1 MLLSF
6 CNKQFNYFKLYLIN
20 MSDKDYLNNQS
31 RRNQLKLNAKIIQD
45 EQERIKSL
53 KTVKKIQDRVTKEED
68 FYEGKNVDDIINLIP
83 NVGYLKQIVQNGKV
97 SNIYGLYNDD
107 NKTQLEQDLKTDIIQ
122 KRANSS
128 YSESEDDI
136 TRQLKTARIQKLGNH
151 LETIYI
157 KPELL
162 QNNLFI
168 QTLKT
173 KYDTDNTDENSNIR
187 VAADVLALQQ
197 ANVLKNEIIKN
208 SNTETLTGYLDM
220 GYLSNNIETIFN
232 DQIEETHNYAASK
245 YCNFKFTDKD
255 IIKNKHTS
263 IPCDSDKL
271 QNVPQPTLHNIVDL
285 SLINSSNMIAPNF
298 LEMLKNI
305 INKIREL
312 YLNTN
317 NVDTYFVFMQIM
329 DNPFIPFENMEIFM
343 NITEDNAI
351 NTLDEITNLYF
362 IIKKLLYD
370 VYLLKQ
376 KYDNFQKTNVTVLK
390 TFFSNIKKVTKLLE
404 QIRPNIER
412 LLIEMLS
419 NPYVRNAQMSLW
431 LGLAN
436 TTYSFNKKIDKE
448 TILVSWTSDSGS
460 IDGNTLLNAS
470 DNSQEF
476 IYINCG
482 NIISNTDYNII
493 NDFYITYIEGNVQ
506 VGFVDILE
514 SIQAVPQTDLTSTFN
529 TKQQS
534 KQTQI
539 FTQLFEPNYLSN
551 NNSDVAEFDS
561 KIPLSIQITKSTSP
575 ETIISFT
582 YTDNNEIE
590 INTFVN
596 GKKEKQETK
605 IIDGRQ
611 TILRPFVKLTGLSK
625 IQFNIGKPFK
635 NLLIQENPS
644 IRINTVRKTIS
655 YDPKTL
661 QNDKLTV
668 IPIMYLIPN
677 TLLITT
683 NQLEFI
689 VSINEQNCKK
699 DLGIGYFHDRDNFIL
714 LTMCGITLVVKV
726 KGQATTY
733 RVPRSTEAWF
743 KIVNTKVELRLDGS
757 LVNIENFTLI
767 LDVKTWCPVI
777 EFSLNQISVF
787 DFKTLSIMRNGNPIT
802 VRKTNQNKS
811 IKSILAAATLGSIA
825 IAASTTLGNSGN
837 STTLGDSTVFDNT
850 PFVPVEVTPFTEEDL
865 EKLEQ
870 FKDIPFY
877 NKKASTLAA
886 PAAPAA
892 PAAHAAPTG
901 ATGPPGIT
909 NQRRFEQF
917 GGDIGEA
924 PFSGN
929 LDLSTRTFSDLF
941 NTDTLLQ
948 PYGVQG
954 ATGAT
959 GPTSRIGSTGATS
972 ATGATEAT
980 GAPGT
985 GQSGTGETGPT
996 GNTGATGPTGPTG
1009 TTAQAQAQAQP
1020 RVAESKTT
1028 AKIKAD
1034 EVAKFAKD
1042 NKNRRRRL
1050 NAQFTKRV
1058 KK

>member
-31 RRNQLKLNAKIIQD
+31 RRNQLKLNAKIIQN

-53 KTVKKIQDRVTKEED
+53 KTVKKIQDRVTKEKD
-68 FYEGKNVDDIINLIP
+68 FYEGKDVDDIINQIP

-285 SLINSSNMIAPNF
+285 SLINSSTTTASN
-298 LEMLKNI
+298 LKEMLKNI

-317 NVDTYFVFMQIM
+317 NVDTYLVFMQIM

-514 SIQAVPQTDLTSTFN
+514 SIQAVPQTDLTSNFN

-534 KQTQI
+534 NQTQI
-539 FTQLFEPNYLSN
+539 FTQLFEPNHLSN

-590 INTFVN
+590 IHKFIN
-596 GKKEKQETK
+596 GKKEKFKT
-605 IIDGRQ
+605 ISNINNN
-611 TILRPFVKLTGLSK
+611 TILRPYVKLTGFSK
-625 IQFNIGKPFK
+625 IQFNIGKPFE
-635 NLLIQENPS
+635 NLLSRENPF
-644 IRINTVRKTIS
+644 IIIKNRQIS
-655 YDPKTL
+655 YNPKTS
-661 QNDKLTV
+661 QNNKLT
-668 IPIMYLIPN
+668 MYRIHN
-677 TLLITT
+677 SLLIDE
-683 NQLEFI
+683 NHLEFI
-689 VSINEQNCKK
+689 VSRNCTSKNNLPK
-699 DLGIGYFHDRDNFIL
+699 NTSGIGYFQDNNNFIIL
-714 LTMCGITLVVKV
+714 RMCGTELLVKV
-726 KGQATTY
+726 KGIVTTY
-733 RVPRSTEAWF
+733 IVPKTIEARF
-743 KIVNTKVELRLDGS
+743 KIVNTKVELRLDER
-757 LVNIENFTLI
+757 LVTIQNFELELNVGTC
-767 LDVKTWCPVI
+767 CPVI
-777 EFSLNQISVF
+777 EFSLKDKSVF
-787 DFKTLSIMRNGNPIT
+787 YFKANPRFFLVQEPIKVKVTQPTSIW
-802 VRKTNQNKS
+802 V
-811 IKSILAAATLGSIA
+811 KSILAAMTLGGIA
-825 IAASTTLGNSGN
+825 IAASGLSSANSVVTPPGNSMTLGNSGN
-837 STTLGDSTVFDNT
+837 STTLGDSTVLENLSLNAPVDT
-850 PFVPVEVTPFTEEDL
+850 PTFPMTYLPVQVTPRED
-865 EKLEQ
+865 
-870 FKDIPFY
+870 
-877 NKKASTLAA
+877 
-886 PAAPAA
+886 
-892 PAAHAAPTG
+892 AHADIAPSSNMTF
-901 ATGPPGIT
+901 T
-909 NQRRFEQF
+909 NFF
-917 GGDIGEA
+917 N
-924 PFSGN
+924 SGN
-929 LDLSTRTFSDLF
+929 SAYDQYSG
-941 NTDTLLQ
+941 DTNYLQ
-948 PYGVQG
+948 Q
-954 ATGAT
+954 
-959 GPTSRIGSTGATS
+959 
-972 ATGATEAT
+972 
-980 GAPGT
+980 
-985 GQSGTGETGPT
+985 
-996 GNTGATGPTGPTG
+996 
-1009 TTAQAQAQAQP
+1009 QAQAQP
-1020 RVAESKTT
+1020 
-1028 AKIKAD
+1028 
-1034 EVAKFAKD
+1034 
-1042 NKNRRRRL
+1042 L
-1050 NAQFTKRV
+1050 Q
-1058 KK
+1058 